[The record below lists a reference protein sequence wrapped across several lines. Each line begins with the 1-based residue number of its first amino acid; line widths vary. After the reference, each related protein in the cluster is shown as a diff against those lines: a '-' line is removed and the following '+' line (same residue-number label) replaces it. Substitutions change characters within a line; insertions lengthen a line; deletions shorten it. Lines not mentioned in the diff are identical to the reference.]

1 MLCHK
6 RRAVVCLRHEQ
17 ATASHHDGER
27 LVRESPA
34 GGYVYVDKTAY
45 LHSLVRQ
52 EGNMCFLSR
61 PRRFG
66 KSLTVS
72 TLEAVFQGRRE
83 LCKGLAIDALDY
95 DWKKYPII
103 HIDFTNCWNKTAE
116 GLKSWLKK
124 AMIQTAVCYGTAPL
138 DQAQDADDVFSDLI
152 DGLSALGK
160 VVVLIDEYDKVLSDN
175 VFSPEVEKSR
185 QVLA

>member
-1 MLCHK
+1 MTENSSSSNL
-6 RRAVVCLRHEQ
+6 
-17 ATASHHDGER
+17 
-27 LVRESPA
+27 RES
-34 GGYVYVDKTAY
+34 GCIYVDKTGYIAKLIAVSGKMY
-45 LHSLVRQ
+45 
-52 EGNMCFLSR
+52 FLSR

-66 KSLTVS
+66 KPLTVS
-72 TLEAVFQGRRE
+72 SLEAVFQGRRE
-83 LCKGLAIDALDY
+83 LFKGLAIDALDY

-103 HIDFTNCWNKTAE
+103 HIDFTNCWKKTAE

-124 AMIQTAVCYGTAPL
+124 AMIQTAVCYGIAPL

-152 DGLSALGK
+152 DGLSAWGK
-160 VVVLIDEYDKVLSDN
+160 VVVLIDEHDKVLSDN

>member
-1 MLCHK
+1 M
-6 RRAVVCLRHEQ
+6 
-17 ATASHHDGER
+17 
-27 LVRESPA
+27 
-34 GGYVYVDKTAY
+34 YVDKTAY
-45 LHSLVRQ
+45 LHSIVRQ
-52 EGNMCFLSR
+52 EGNRFFLSR

-66 KSLTVS
+66 KTLTVS

-103 HIDFTNCWNKTAE
+103 HIDFTNCWKKKVDRLAF
-116 GLKSWLKK
+116 LLKK
-124 AMIQTAVCYGTAPL
+124 VLLQTAVCYGIAPL